1 MTSDSQS
8 KLPAPPHRDLWT
20 LPKIKELKIERVRYR
35 VPRKH
40 MVGGREVALEEGI
53 EILVQTDGEIPIR
66 ALSAALFIGSAEVA
80 ENEQVG
86 SMIHRFFVLDE
97 AALRPGASIILGWV
111 GNAPPKSGGRMFR
124 YEAPRDTV
132 NR

>member
-1 MTSDSQS
+1 MTSDSES
-8 KLPAPPHRDLWT
+8 KLPTPPHRDLWT

-40 MVGGREVALEEGI
+40 TVGGREVVFEEGV

-66 ALSAALFIGSAEVA
+66 ALSPALHIGSAEVA
-80 ENEQVG
+80 ENEQVDARLY
-86 SMIHRFFVLDE
+86 RFFVFDE
-97 AALRPGASIILGWV
+97 AALRAGASITLGWV
-111 GNAPPKSGGRMFR
+111 GHARPKSGDRTFR

-132 NR
+132 SR